1 MPVGRLLAR
10 MSIPAMT
17 SMMIQAL
24 YNIVDTF
31 YVSLIDP
38 SSNIM
43 ITAVGY
49 ALPMQIIIMAFALGI
64 GIGTTVLV
72 ARKLGERNKRKV
84 KRRANGTDNGA
95 CVGRRLLS
103 LVFCFG
109 AVHGLDV
116 DIPDIIYYG
125 QQYLRIVMMFSVFLF
140 IEIVCNKILQGQ
152 GRMIVPMI
160 TQIIGAVVNIILDPI
175 LIFGW
180 FGLPEFGV
188 RGAAIA
194 TIIGQCCAMIF
205 VLIYIFTQKM
215 DINLN
220 IRNLKIR
227 GRYIGEIFKTGAP
240 TILINSIGS
249 LTNIALNNILKGID
263 VEEKANAVLTLYFKI
278 QNFVFMPVFGLNQ
291 GGLPILSYNY
301 GSGDKERYM
310 RTFGLMLRS
319 AFIILFIGFII
330 FQAFPEGLIRIFT
343 SEEST
348 ISIGKNAFRIISLSF
363 LPAAFGIILTV
374 TFQSISYGH
383 SALLMSFLRQALL
396 LIPSAF
402 LLGKFLGLKYI
413 WLSFPISEFIVAVVF
428 YPIIRKIIN
437 EVFARKKVEQ
447 RMTEYQTSILNKNS
461 FFKKE
466 FFISLALIR

>member
-1 MPVGRLLAR
+1 
-10 MSIPAMT
+10 MS
-17 SMMIQAL
+17 
-24 YNIVDTF
+24 
-31 YVSLIDP
+31 
-38 SSNIM
+38 
-43 ITAVGY
+43 
-49 ALPMQIIIMAFALGI
+49 
-64 GIGTTVLV
+64 
-72 ARKLGERNKRKV
+72 
-84 KRRANGTDNGA
+84 
-95 CVGRRLLS
+95 
-103 LVFCFG
+103 
-109 AVHGLDV
+109 

-319 AFIILFIGFII
+319 AFIILLVGLII

-428 YPIIRKIIN
+428 TR
-437 EVFARKKVEQ
+437 
-447 RMTEYQTSILNKNS
+447 
-461 FFKKE
+461 
-466 FFISLALIR
+466 

>member
-1 MPVGRLLAR
+1 LHKEKSLKMRDMPVGRLLAR

-72 ARKLGERNKRKV
+72 ARKLGERNKREASNV
-84 KRRANGTDNGA
+84 AQTGLIMALVSGG
-95 CVGRRLLS
+95 VFFVLS
-103 LVFCFG
+103 FFVSGPFMDLMS
-109 AVHGLDV
+109 

-447 RMTEYQTSILNKNS
+447 RMTEYQT
-461 FFKKE
+461 
-466 FFISLALIR
+466 

>member
-31 YVSLIDP
+31 YVSLIDS

-72 ARKLGERNKRKV
+72 ARKLGERNKREASNV
-84 KRRANGTDNGA
+84 AQTGLIMALVSGG
-95 CVGRRLLS
+95 VFFVLS
-103 LVFCFG
+103 FFVSGPFMDLMS
-109 AVHGLDV
+109 

-447 RMTEYQTSILNKNS
+447 RMTEYQT
-461 FFKKE
+461 
-466 FFISLALIR
+466 

>member
-1 MPVGRLLAR
+1 
-10 MSIPAMT
+10 
-17 SMMIQAL
+17 MIQAL

-31 YVSLIDP
+31 YVSLIDS

-72 ARKLGERNKRKV
+72 ARKLGERNKREASNV
-84 KRRANGTDNGA
+84 AQTGLIMALVSGG
-95 CVGRRLLS
+95 VFFVLS
-103 LVFCFG
+103 FFVSGPFMDLMS
-109 AVHGLDV
+109 

-447 RMTEYQTSILNKNS
+447 RMTEYQT
-461 FFKKE
+461 
-466 FFISLALIR
+466 

>member
-31 YVSLIDP
+31 YVSLID
-38 SSNIM
+38 SSSTIM

-72 ARKLGERNKRKV
+72 ARKLGERNKREASNV
-84 KRRANGTDNGA
+84 AQTGLIMALVSGG
-95 CVGRRLLS
+95 VFFVLS
-103 LVFCFG
+103 FFVSGPFMDLMS
-109 AVHGLDV
+109 

-278 QNFVFMPVFGLNQ
+278 QNFVIMPVFGLNQ

-447 RMTEYQTSILNKNS
+447 RMTEYQT
-461 FFKKE
+461 
-466 FFISLALIR
+466 

>member
-72 ARKLGERNKRKV
+72 ARKLGERNKREASNV
-84 KRRANGTDNGA
+84 AQTGLIMALVSGG
-95 CVGRRLLS
+95 VFFVLS
-103 LVFCFG
+103 FFVSGPFMDLMS
-109 AVHGLDV
+109 

-319 AFIILFIGFII
+319 AFIILLVGFII

-447 RMTEYQTSILNKNS
+447 RMTEYQT
-461 FFKKE
+461 
-466 FFISLALIR
+466 

>member
-72 ARKLGERNKRKV
+72 ARKLGERNKREASNV
-84 KRRANGTDNGA
+84 AQTGLIMALVSGG
-95 CVGRRLLS
+95 VFFVLS
-103 LVFCFG
+103 FFVSGPFMDLMS
-109 AVHGLDV
+109 

-319 AFIILFIGFII
+319 AFIILFIGLII

-447 RMTEYQTSILNKNS
+447 RMTEYQT
-461 FFKKE
+461 
-466 FFISLALIR
+466 

>member
-49 ALPMQIIIMAFALGI
+49 VLPMQIIIMAFALGI

-72 ARKLGERNKRKV
+72 ARKLGERNKREASNV
-84 KRRANGTDNGA
+84 AQTGLIMALVSGG
-95 CVGRRLLS
+95 VFFVLS
-103 LVFCFG
+103 FFVSGPFMDLMS
-109 AVHGLDV
+109 

-447 RMTEYQTSILNKNS
+447 RMTEYQT
-461 FFKKE
+461 
-466 FFISLALIR
+466 